1 MTIEEKLQQLTG
13 QMEEFFSS
21 MQKAGVQIEQIR
33 TELTKAGFQL
43 VSERV

>member
-1 MTIEEKLQQLTG
+1 MCIRDRPISSCFLKLTLETRD
-13 QMEEFFSS
+13 
-21 MQKAGVQIEQIR
+21 AAQIEQIR